1 MKTAKLVIGIITIVL
16 SGIIFFQSCAVGI
29 GSALEESE
37 EVSGPAGMIVAVCML
52 VAGIISIAT
61 RNGKAGGFV
70 AGGFYLVGGLIGIA
84 NVGSFGD
91 LKIWSVL
98 SLIFAA
104 VLILG
109 GILGKGK
116 KERKEPENTQNG
128 QNP

>member
-1 MKTAKLVIGIITIVL
+1 MKTAKLIIGILTIVL

-37 EVSGPAGMIVAVCML
+37 EVSGPAGMIVAICML
-52 VAGIISIAT
+52 VAGILSIAT

-70 AGGFYLVGGLIGIA
+70 AGGFYLIGGIVGIA
-84 NVGSFGD
+84 NVGSFAD

-98 SLIFAA
+98 SLILAA
-104 VLILG
+104 ILILG

-116 KERKEPENTQNG
+116 KEKQEPKDPQS
-128 QNP
+128 NP

>member
-1 MKTAKLVIGIITIVL
+1 MKTAKLIIGIVTIVL

-52 VAGIISIAT
+52 IAGIVAIAA
-61 RNGKAGGFV
+61 RKGRAGGFV
-70 AGGFYLVGGLIGIA
+70 AGGFYLLGGIIGIA

-98 SLIFAA
+98 SLLLAA

-116 KERKEPENTQNG
+116 KAKQETEAPQSGNNE
-128 QNP
+128 